1 LNRCIE
7 KEMSCATFL
16 FVSAA
21 IIALSILTPSKF
33 TLLSDAY
40 AQQEKKK
47 QERERNPVT
56 GKKVPKSGETYE
68 QCVERK
74 RARGGRRARSCNS

>member
-1 LNRCIE
+1 MRNI
-7 KEMSCATFL
+7 L